1 MKKKE
6 VVVHMTASKQA
17 RGGFFKR
24 ILLPALLCLFA
35 AVLIWLLAVDL
46 NADGGAP
53 ELFSAGAVSDTEVG
67 DDG

>member
-1 MKKKE
+1 MRKKE

-17 RGGFFKR
+17 RVGFFKR

-46 NADGGAP
+46 NADGGEP
-53 ELFSAGAVSDTEVG
+53 ELFSTDAISDTDVG
-67 DDG
+67 GDG